1 MIELLLLLTAII
13 LLLILLPI
21 ACFYTFLKYV
31 FTANK
36 RMIKTW
42 ACKTA
47 RSIDV
52 FANVEASELFNDA
65 LIKKGGYKFGNRQ
78 ETISS
83 VMGKNQRSNTLTHTG
98 KVIRVILDFID
109 KDHCLNSIN
118 DDLSNTTK

>member
-52 FANVEASELFNDA
+52 FANVEASELFNDV
-65 LIKKGGYKFGNRQ
+65 LIKK
-78 ETISS
+78 
-83 VMGKNQRSNTLTHTG
+83 V
-98 KVIRVILDFID
+98 VINLVID
-109 KDHCLNSIN
+109 KKPYL
-118 DDLSNTTK
+118 L